1 MSRWQLITLAATAW
15 LLAGCAGNQINYNQA
30 SSYLELG
37 MSKQQVRQA
46 IGDPRRTDVN
56 QDRERWVYWN
66 PVMVGFVRM
75 DNEVMASDRLV
86 VTFKD
91 EVVTQ
96 WGNQTFQA
104 DAMEMNAKMMEGAY
118 SQPHRVEVK
127 HTN

>member
-1 MSRWQLITLAATAW
+1 MNRWQLITLAASAW

-37 MSKQQVRQA
+37 MKKQQVRQA

-66 PVMVGFVRM
+66 PVMIGFVRM

-91 EVVTQ
+91 NVVTQ

-104 DAMEMNAKMMEGAY
+104 DAMEMNSKIMEGVY
-118 SQPHRVEVK
+118 SQPRQQ
-127 HTN
+127 TQPAN